1 MRHRESGE
9 SDIVAILVVV
19 LIAAVCAAG
28 LALVKKG
35 TASAIEEAL
44 IQETLYG
51 IKKVVPG
58 DCKVNLDAAFQWP
71 EGETT
76 PKLLRVVYPAYHED
90 GSLCAMAVRSRTDTG
105 YSGKVV
111 VLAGFSQLES
121 PASLKLNRIFVIE
134 HAETPGLG
142 SNITILQDAEVD
154 TWGADK
160 SKVFGLNFLDK
171 EVSTLSFE
179 VKKTGAGDGDVAG
192 ITAATISSKAVTVAV
207 QDAAEL
213 VKKELETFK
222 EKFEGKLAA
231 GAQ

>member
-1 MRHRESGE
+1 MRHRQRGE

-35 TASAIEEAL
+35 TAAAIEEAQRL
-44 IQETLYG
+44 ETEYG
-51 IKKVVPG
+51 IKKVVPA
-58 DCKVNLDAAFQWP
+58 DCKVNIDAAFQWP
-71 EGETT
+71 EGETN
-76 PKLLRVVYPAYHED
+76 PKLIKVVYPAYHED
-90 GSLCAMAVRSRTDTG
+90 GALCAIAVRKRTDTG

-111 VLAGFSQLES
+111 ILAGFSQLQS
-121 PASLKLNRIFVIE
+121 PAALKLNRIFVIE

-142 SNITILQDAEVD
+142 SYITTLQDAEPD
-154 TWGADK
+154 TWGTDK
-160 SKVFGLNFLDK
+160 TKVFGLNFLDK
-171 EVSTLSFE
+171 ELSTLSFA
-179 VKKTGAGDGDVAG
+179 VKKTGAGDGDVAA

-213 VKKELETFK
+213 VKTELETFK
-222 EKFEGKLAA
+222 GKLAG